1 LVDGWT
7 CWRVRR
13 GRLAAW
19 PPRMAGSSSR
29 SARPGH
35 ALPRG
40 IRRVRRA
47 APSRQPPLPVP
58 LPPVARAYGV
68 RTPYA
73 RATETRP
80 CVGRAARVRRQA
92 QEPRIPAVNGP
103 RRAAPLSA
111 LQLSFVRRSTV
122 VAAGGGSVP
131 LPPCGAVRG
140 GGLWGRPCARVL
152 PGRRTGT
159 RATGP
164 RPAGVAA
171 SSALLCS
178 ALPRH
183 MDRRPPLVRL
193 GV

>member
-1 LVDGWT
+1 MVDGWT

-103 RRAAPLSA
+103 RRAAFGASIVLRTPVDGRRGRRWLRA
-111 LQLSFVRRSTV
+111 PAPVRCGTWRRFMGAAVRPRTARTPDGNPCDRS
-122 VAAGGGSVP
+122 AAGR
-131 LPPCGAVRG
+131 RG
-140 GGLWGRPCARVL
+140 GVEC
-152 PGRRTGT
+152 
-159 RATGP
+159 
-164 RPAGVAA
+164 
-171 SSALLCS
+171 SALLCS
-178 ALPRH
+178 AAAY
-183 MDRRPPLVRL
+183 
-193 GV
+193 G